1 MLPLADGYYIK
12 DTAESAPTQPP
23 VAIAGIKRA
32 NSSPTPRGC
41 IRIHRTG
48 LRLAGK
54 DLWSAV
60 PHLHLRTGM
69 FSETF
74 ALGCS

>member
-1 MLPLADGYYIK
+1 MLPLADRRYIK

-23 VAIAGIKRA
+23 VALAGIKPA
-32 NSSPTPRGC
+32 NSSPAFRRCVG
-41 IRIHRTG
+41 IHRTV